1 VTTRQLYERIGGGY
15 ARHRRSDPRIVAQ
28 LDGAL
33 GDART
38 VLNVGAGAGSYEP
51 AGRRVVA
58 VEPSAVM
65 LAQRAD
71 GAAPAARGLAEAL
84 PVADDAVD
92 AALAVLTVHHWRD
105 LRAGVREL
113 QRVARR
119 QVIVHFAPGH
129 PFWLAD
135 EYFPELRDLETTG
148 NPSVEEV
155 ADLLGASQVD
165 VVPVP
170 WDCTDG
176 FFSAYWRRPDAYL
189 DPEVRAA
196 ISYFA
201 RLDDAVLAP
210 GLARL
215 RADLDSGAWRDRHA
229 DLLGRDEF
237 DGGYRLLVAE

>member
-1 VTTRQLYERIGGGY
+1 V
-15 ARHRRSDPRIVAQ
+15 
-28 LDGAL
+28 
-33 GDART
+33 
-38 VLNVGAGAGSYEP
+38 
-51 AGRRVVA
+51 
-58 VEPSAVM
+58 
-65 LAQRAD
+65 
-71 GAAPAARGLAEAL
+71 
-84 PVADDAVD
+84 
-92 AALAVLTVHHWRD
+92 
-105 LRAGVREL
+105 
-113 QRVARR
+113 
-119 QVIVHFAPGH
+119 
-129 PFWLAD
+129 
-135 EYFPELRDLETTG
+135 
-148 NPSVEEV
+148 
-155 ADLLGASQVD
+155 LGASRVE

-215 RADLDSGAWRDRHA
+215 RADLESGAWRDRHA